1 MEIFVFLR
9 FSVVSFRNG
18 IKSFSSSGRGE
29 RFFFRRSFWVSL
41 ILRLSLYKNIELTRD
56 HVVLL
61 FLFFSCK
68 YTGVVKYE
76 ILIHFVDIF
85 YKSNILSR

>member
-1 MEIFVFLR
+1 MSFSDSLLFPLEMVLNLFL
-9 FSVVSFRNG
+9 VAEGENV
-18 IKSFSSSGRGE
+18 SSSGEVFG
-29 RFFFRRSFWVSL
+29 VSL
-41 ILRLSLYKNIELTRD
+41 ILRLSLFLYKNIELTRD